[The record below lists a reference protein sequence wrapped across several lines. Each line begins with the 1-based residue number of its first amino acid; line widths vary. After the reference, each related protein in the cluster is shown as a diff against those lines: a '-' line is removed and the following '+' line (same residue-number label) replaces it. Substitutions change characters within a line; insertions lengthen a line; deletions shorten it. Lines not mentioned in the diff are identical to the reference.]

1 MGLIKCPDC
10 GHMVSDR
17 AAACPSCGCPADA
30 FGEAA
35 PYVPENTGTEP
46 DLDTQISCA
55 IAYPMYRSFDREDL
69 MLANQAVIDH
79 LKGSLSCGRPVT
91 FFSLE
96 TSDLAEK
103 IVGHEFSFP
112 YVFVTSSF
120 RYYLDY
126 RRFSLTLANGSTVS
140 RYYNPKTLPSEY
152 APRIEVIS
160 DNESEVLDLIEKI
173 KNIFKVPL
181 RFTVPFLGGKNEYLS
196 FDCEIESVEMTNDI
210 YSGGKTRLLH
220 KTVVFKKVPW
230 ASYIDD
236 EANPCKN
243 PSMKLLRDLQYA
255 QFCLLYSE
263 MKDRCDGQ
271 LALYEGLFGG
281 KTNGTF
287 WESPTDEYKTL
298 KKKLQA
304 GQPFEADLVDK
315 AFHNI
320 SLVYHELPN
329 DIHDHV
335 PADKVRS
342 AVFAVLDRY
351 NAGWEKACIGSNLPN
366 DFLMYGRT
374 VSLRDNDGL
383 LYLINALDA
392 NIMRTI
398 DDILAEI
405 KSKITSMY
413 MEEQMQALNPP
424 YYDAPPRSNGL
435 ISGLLGDILKTAA
448 GVALGNK
455 ISGNA
460 DKDKR

>member
-1 MGLIKCPDC
+1 
-10 GHMVSDR
+10 MVSDR

-79 LKGSLSCGRPVT
+79 LKGNLSCGRPVT

-126 RRFSLTLANGSTVS
+126 RRFTLTLANGSTVN

-160 DNESEVLDLIEKI
+160 DSETEVNDLIAKI
-173 KNIFKVPL
+173 KDIFRMPL
-181 RFTVPFLGGKNEYLS
+181 RFKVPFLGGKNEYLT

-230 ASYIDD
+230 ASYIDED
-236 EANPCKN
+236 VNPCKN
-243 PSMKLLRDLQYA
+243 SSMKLLRDLQYA

-263 MKDRCDGQ
+263 MRGYCEGQ
-271 LALYEGLFGG
+271 LDLYEGLFEGKSGG
-281 KTNGTF
+281 SSRAF
-287 WESPTDEYKTL
+287 PTDEYKTL

-315 AFHNI
+315 AFPNI
-320 SLVYHELPN
+320 SLIYHELPN

-383 LYLINALDA
+383 LYLIESLEA

-398 DDILAEI
+398 DDILEEI
-405 KSKITSMY
+405 KAKVTQMY
-413 MEEQMQALNPP
+413 LDEQRQAREDA
-424 YYDAPPRSNGL
+424 YYESRYSSGRSS
-435 ISGLLGDILKTAA
+435 ILGDILKTAA

-455 ISGNA
+455 ISGNT
-460 DKDKR
+460 DKDKK